1 MYAPIHGD
9 TDINRSQQTSTS
21 VCPLCRAPGRLDFS
35 STDLMFGG
43 STLYS
48 YHRCT
53 HCKLI
58 YQHPIPSKDEIS
70 AFYPASYS
78 IYSEPERT
86 LFSRRK
92 LQTLKETLGY
102 QHLKV
107 SEKRSFLDKL
117 RPAKTVP
124 DVVPYVEAG
133 SALDIGCGNGK
144 YLLRLQSIGWKCQ
157 GVEFNDK
164 AVSICRSNGL
174 NVFHG
179 DLVSANFDSESFDFV
194 TAHHLIE
201 HAPDP
206 HELVR
211 EISRITKPGGSVLIR
226 TPNSESLGRSWFGT
240 YWFANEVP
248 RHIFLYSEKNLR
260 LLASEYNLR
269 LDSLQKPVKPKLVLR
284 SMEYKHNNSEASSKK
299 RKIWKYLSRL
309 YIPAAKLSGRGD
321 ELFAL
326 FTKI

>member
-1 MYAPIHGD
+1 
-9 TDINRSQQTSTS
+9 
-21 VCPLCRAPGRLDFS
+21 
-35 STDLMFGG
+35 MFGG

-53 HCKLI
+53 DCDLI
-58 YQHPIPSKDEIS
+58 YQHPIPSKEEIA

-86 LFSRRK
+86 LFSRRE

-102 QHLKV
+102 QHLEV
-107 SEKRSFLDKL
+107 SGKRSFLDKL
-117 RPAKTVP
+117 GPAKPVL
-124 DVVPYVEAG
+124 DVVPYVAAG
-133 SALDIGCGNGK
+133 LALDIGCGSGE

-164 AVSICRSNGL
+164 AVSICRSNDL
-174 NVFHG
+174 KVFHG
-179 DLVSANFDSESFDFV
+179 DLISANFGSESFDFV

-206 HELVR
+206 HELVS

-240 YWFANEVP
+240 SWFANDVP

-260 LLASEYNLR
+260 MLASEYGLR
-269 LDSLQKPVKPKLVLR
+269 LDSLRKPVKTKLVLK
-284 SMEYKHNNSEASSKK
+284 SLDYKLNNRGVPSKK
-299 RKIWKYLSRL
+299 RKIRKYLSRL

>member
-1 MYAPIHGD
+1 
-9 TDINRSQQTSTS
+9 
-21 VCPLCRAPGRLDFS
+21 
-35 STDLMFGG
+35 MFGG

-53 HCKLI
+53 DCDLI
-58 YQHPIPSKDEIS
+58 YQHPIPSKEEIA
-70 AFYPASYS
+70 AFYPASYAV
-78 IYSEPERT
+78 YSEPERT
-86 LFSRRK
+86 LFSRRE

-102 QHLKV
+102 QHLEV
-107 SEKRSFLDKL
+107 SGKRGFLDNL
-117 RPAKTVP
+117 GPAKPVL
-124 DVVPYVEAG
+124 DVIPYVEAG
-133 SALDIGCGNGK
+133 SALDIGCGSGE
-144 YLLRLQSIGWKCQ
+144 YLLRLQSIGWQCQ

-174 NVFHG
+174 KVFHG
-179 DLVSANFDSESFDFV
+179 DLNSASFDSESFDFV

-206 HELVR
+206 HELVS

-240 YWFANEVP
+240 NWFANDVP

-260 LLASEYNLR
+260 LLANEYGLR
-269 LDSLQKPVKPKLVLR
+269 LDSLRKPVKPKLVLK
-284 SMEYKHNNSEASSKK
+284 SLDYKLDNRGVPSKK
-299 RKIWKYLSRL
+299 RKIRKYLSSL
-309 YIPAAKLSGRGD
+309 YIPAVKLSGRGD

-326 FTKI
+326 FTKF

>member
-1 MYAPIHGD
+1 
-9 TDINRSQQTSTS
+9 
-21 VCPLCRAPGRLDFS
+21 
-35 STDLMFGG
+35 MFGG
-43 STLYS
+43 STSFS

-53 HCKLI
+53 DCNLI
-58 YQHPIPSKDEIS
+58 YQHPIPSKEEIS

-86 LFSRRK
+86 LFSTRE

-102 QHLKV
+102 QHLEV

-117 RPAKTVP
+117 CPAKPVL
-124 DVVPYVEAG
+124 DVAPYVEAG
-133 SALDIGCGNGK
+133 TALDIGCGSGE

-174 NVFHG
+174 KIFHG
-179 DLVSANFDSESFDFV
+179 DLISANFGSESFDFV

-201 HAPDP
+201 HVPDP
-206 HELVR
+206 HELVS

-240 YWFANEVP
+240 DWFANDVP

-260 LLASEYNLR
+260 ILASKYSLR
-269 LDSLQKPVKPKLVLR
+269 LDSLRKPVKTKLVLK
-284 SMEYKHNNSEASSKK
+284 SLDYKLNNRGTPSKK
-299 RKIWKYLSRL
+299 RKIRKYLSRL
-309 YIPAAKLSGRGD
+309 YLPAANLSGRGD
-321 ELFAL
+321 ELFAF

>member
-1 MYAPIHGD
+1 
-9 TDINRSQQTSTS
+9 
-21 VCPLCRAPGRLDFS
+21 
-35 STDLMFGG
+35 
-43 STLYS
+43 
-48 YHRCT
+48 
-53 HCKLI
+53 LI
-58 YQHPIPSKDEIS
+58 YQHPIPSKEEIA

-86 LFSRRK
+86 YFSRRK

-102 QHLKV
+102 QHIEV
-107 SEKRSFLDKL
+107 SEKRGFPDSF
-117 RPAKTVP
+117 RPAKPVL
-124 DVVPYVEAG
+124 DVAPYVEAG
-133 SALDIGCGNGK
+133 SVLDIGCGSGE
-144 YLLRLQSIGWKCQ
+144 YLLRLQSIGWECQ

-179 DLVSANFDSESFDFV
+179 DLLSANFGSESFDFV

-206 HELVR
+206 HELVS

-240 YWFANEVP
+240 NWFANDVP

-260 LLASEYNLR
+260 MLASKYGLR
-269 LDSLQKPVKPKLVLR
+269 LDSLQKPVKTKLLLK
-284 SMEYKHNNSEASSKK
+284 SLDYKLNNRGTASKK
-299 RKIWKYLSRL
+299 RKIRKYLSRL

-321 ELFAL
+321 ELFAF

>member
-1 MYAPIHGD
+1 
-9 TDINRSQQTSTS
+9 
-21 VCPLCRAPGRLDFS
+21 
-35 STDLMFGG
+35 MFGG
-43 STLYS
+43 STLYD

-53 HCKLI
+53 QCNLI
-58 YQHPIPSKDEIS
+58 YQHPIPSKEEIS

-86 LFSRRK
+86 LFSKRE

-102 QHLKV
+102 QHLEV
-107 SEKRSFLDKL
+107 SAKRGFLDKL
-117 RPAKTVP
+117 RPAKPVL
-124 DVVPYVEAG
+124 DVAPYVEAG

-144 YLLRLQSIGWKCQ
+144 YLLGLQSIGWKCQ

-179 DLVSANFDSESFDFV
+179 DLNSANFDSESFDFV
-194 TAHHLIE
+194 SAHHLIE

-206 HELVR
+206 HELVS

-226 TPNSESLGRSWFGT
+226 TPNSESLGRSWFGS

-260 LLASEYNLR
+260 LLASEYGLR
-269 LDSLQKPVKPKLVLR
+269 LDSLRKPVKSKLVLR
-284 SMEYKHNNSEASSKK
+284 SLDYKLGNRETPSKN
-299 RKIWKYLSRL
+299 RKIWKYLAKL
-309 YIPAAKLSGRGD
+309 YVPAAKLSGRGD
-321 ELFAL
+321 ELFAI